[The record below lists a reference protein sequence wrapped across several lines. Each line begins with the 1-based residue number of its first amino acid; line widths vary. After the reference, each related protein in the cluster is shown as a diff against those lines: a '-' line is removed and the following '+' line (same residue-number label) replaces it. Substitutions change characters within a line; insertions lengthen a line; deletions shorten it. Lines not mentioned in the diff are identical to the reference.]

1 MGLTKTEIL
10 NKTAQD
16 CFKIIYSTCKSAV
29 DKKDGESVFAPRVAL
44 AAISMGENVYQ
55 AIQALND
62 SERYTFLN
70 TALKACHE
78 IEYYAPLIYQIEKK
92 ISTVYVE
99 RILTESKKVRTVIMK
114 HIGELNFI
122 TR

>member
-1 MGLTKTEIL
+1 MGLTKVEIL

-16 CFKIIYSTCKSAV
+16 SFRIIYSASKSAGI
-29 DKKDGESVFAPRVAL
+29 KDGESVFAPRVAM
-44 AAISMGENVYQ
+44 AAIAMGENVYQ
-55 AIQALND
+55 AVAALND
-62 SERYTFLN
+62 SERYAFLN

-78 IEYYAPLIYQIEKK
+78 IEYFAPLIFQMEKK
-92 ISTVYVE
+92 LSNVQVE

>member
-10 NKTAQD
+10 NRTAQD
-16 CFKIIYSTCKSAV
+16 SFRIIYSASKSV
-29 DKKDGESVFAPRVAL
+29 DTKDGGSAFALRVAM
-44 AAISMGENVYQ
+44 ASITMGENVYQ
-55 AIQALND
+55 AVQALND
-62 SERYTFLN
+62 SERYAFLN

-78 IEYYAPLIYQIEKK
+78 IEYYAPLIFQMEKK
-92 ISTVYVE
+92 LSNVQVE

-114 HIGELNFI
+114 HIDELNFI